1 MVLQIVALNV
11 NRLVM
16 LVAYHLPSTMFCLFK
31 GIAGRQ
37 HVGQSSGFLRSE
49 QPPFPIHVFLYGQEL
64 TTYPAGTA
72 SSTKFQPLFTLAN
85 HFFALFSQSCVPP
98 VRFLVWFDCAVFQ
111 FDLSSVIFVFLPAKT
126 LDIEAEGEQ
135 VGEAPWGKHNR
146 AGHEP
151 IEPTSHEYFV
161 QSYHTPRRGHQH

>member
-16 LVAYHLPSTMFCLFK
+16 LVAYHLPSTMPFSKKQTSTMFCLFK

-64 TTYPAGTA
+64 TTYAVMNIDGPLEEFVVFSVFASYPAGTA
-72 SSTKFQPLFTLAN
+72 SSTKFQPLFALAN
-85 HFFALFSQSCVPP
+85 HFFALFSQFDS
-98 VRFLVWFDCAVFQ
+98 WFGLIARCSN
-111 FDLSSVIFVFLPAKT
+111 LI
-126 LDIEAEGEQ
+126 
-135 VGEAPWGKHNR
+135 
-146 AGHEP
+146 
-151 IEPTSHEYFV
+151 
-161 QSYHTPRRGHQH
+161 